1 MASPADGLTRL
12 HKVAVF
18 LITIGEEQAREL
30 LDDVVLRTVE
40 QINTAILELGPLRP
54 EVKAAV
60 MIEFSDFFCNGKP
73 LVEKLA
79 KPEAKRQ
86 APAGGKTRSG
96 KKPGKKQPAAGK
108 KPTAKK
114 PPPAAPAEDP
124 AGEEVDIAATL
135 EKLRQRIDPG
145 KIDWGRAGYDF
156 GDGFKGLDQDRR

>member
-30 LDDVVLRTVE
+30 LDDVDLRTVE
-40 QINTAILELGPLRP
+40 QINAAILELGPLRP

-86 APAGGKTRSG
+86 APAGGKTRS
-96 KKPGKKQPAAGK
+96 GK